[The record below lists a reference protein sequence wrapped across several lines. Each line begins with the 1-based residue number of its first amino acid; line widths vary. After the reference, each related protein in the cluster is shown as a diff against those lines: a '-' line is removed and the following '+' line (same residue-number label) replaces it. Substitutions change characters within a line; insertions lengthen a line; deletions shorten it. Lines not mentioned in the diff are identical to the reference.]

1 MQWWC
6 AATGEPWHWA
16 WQWYPGVHLILLLL
30 ACSWWIVGRRQQWAR
45 RPWGWFA
52 TAWIALLITLDWP
65 VGKLGA
71 GYLAAVHTVQ
81 FLMLTLVVAP
91 ALIRSIP
98 PDGWQRIAAS
108 RSLLASGLH
117 RAAGALIGLVLYNAI
132 VVTTHLPAVVDGAM
146 SSQLGSFLIDSSWLL
161 AGLLLWWPIVSP
173 PPFNRLGVFAKMGY
187 LFGATVVPTIPAM
200 MMVFSDWPLY
210 EVYELAPRVS
220 PHFSANEDLQLAG
233 LIMKLFGDVPL
244 WIATAVVFFKGTAE
258 SRRGQR

>member
-6 AATGEPWHWA
+6 AATGEPWSWT
-16 WQWYPGVHLILLLL
+16 WQWYPGVHIMLL
-30 ACSWWIVGRRQQWAR
+30 ALGGGWWILGRHQGWAR

-52 TAWIALLITLDWP
+52 TAWIALLIALDWP

-108 RSLLASGLH
+108 RSLLARGLH
-117 RAAGALIGLVLYNAI
+117 RAAGALIGFVLYNAI
-132 VVTTHLPAVVDGAM
+132 VVTTHLPTVVDGAM

-161 AGLLLWWPIVSP
+161 AGFLLWWPIVSP
-173 PPFNRLGVFAKMGY
+173 APFNRLGVFAKMGY

-200 MMVFSDWPLY
+200 MMVFADWPLY
-210 EVYELAPRVS
+210 ELYELAPRVS
-220 PHFSANEDLQLAG
+220 AHFSANEDLQLAG
-233 LIMKLFGDVPL
+233 LVMKLFGDIPL

-258 SRRGQR
+258 SRRMR